1 MSRQISTEDLKNDV
15 EELASIAT
23 EDRIS
28 RERIHAYTHIRD
40 IKYSED
46 LQSIMEHDILMGDIT
61 GVNTISRRF
70 ANKLVSIISK
80 YEFQSEK
87 KLILEC
93 VEILLDKGA
102 KQNEP

>member
-1 MSRQISTEDLKNDV
+1 
-15 EELASIAT
+15 
-23 EDRIS
+23 
-28 RERIHAYTHIRD
+28 
-40 IKYSED
+40 
-46 LQSIMEHDILMGDIT
+46 MEHDILMGDIT

-93 VEILLDKGA
+93 VEILLDKAA
-102 KQNEP
+102 KQN